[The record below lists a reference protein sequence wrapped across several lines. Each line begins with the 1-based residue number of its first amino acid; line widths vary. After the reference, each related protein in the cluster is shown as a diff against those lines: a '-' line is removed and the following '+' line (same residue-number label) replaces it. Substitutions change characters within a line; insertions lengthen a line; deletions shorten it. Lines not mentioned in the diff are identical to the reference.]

1 MIINRRRRNDNP
13 LDKGIFVALSF
24 FVICFILYFSGF
36 NVKMMI
42 KWGLFGVC
50 AVGFLLYFVNKI
62 VSRMRARRERLMWM
76 AVDTSVYDRK
86 RYEALE
92 RKQAEAATK
101 SASYEEK
108 VVKPREEEKLKRAEE
123 ELKSVSRHWKLGGH
137 KLGRLDDESE
147 HLDVTEQDVP
157 LLESEEDEPTHQLRF
172 RGVKRSDSQ
181 EAAGRRRLNVSQDLL
196 SQSSLSSSPQK
207 DSSRGG
213 DVCEGGEVGEDGDG
227 VVTIAMKLPN
237 QQVVQKKFSQ
247 VAKIS
252 ELYTWLEELGW
263 QTEEFEICSTY
274 PRKHFNNQELTLS
287 EAGIREKRCTVVA
300 EYL

>member
-1 MIINRRRRNDNP
+1 MF
-13 LDKGIFVALSF
+13 LCFVVTYS
-24 FVICFILYFSGF
+24 
-36 NVKMMI
+36 
-42 KWGLFGVC
+42 
-50 AVGFLLYFVNKI
+50 LLLVAC
-62 VSRMRARRERLMWM
+62 V
-76 AVDTSVYDRK
+76 
-86 RYEALE
+86 
-92 RKQAEAATK
+92 Q

-123 ELKSVSRHWKLGGH
+123 ELKSVSKHWKLGGH

-213 DVCEGGEVGEDGDG
+213 DVCEGGEAGEDGDG

-252 ELYTWLEELGW
+252 VCP
-263 QTEEFEICSTY
+263 F
-274 PRKHFNNQELTLS
+274 LS
-287 EAGIREKRCTVVA
+287 EMLYSLICLWYMLRT
-300 EYL
+300 YLPRVLQ